1 MKIIIAGGTGQ
12 VGTILARALQQDGHE
27 VVVMSRGRD
36 RAAWKV
42 VEWDAKTLGSWAS
55 ELEGADVVINLAGRS
70 VNCRYTDENKKAII
84 DSRVDSARVV
94 GAAISKAQ
102 VPPRIWLQMSTATIY
117 AHRYDAP
124 NDEASGI
131 IGGSEPNVPEGWG
144 FSIEVAKSWEREVD
158 NADTPQTRKV
168 KMRTA
173 VVMSPDHGGPF
184 DMLLR
189 LVQFGLGGRNGD
201 GQQYVSW
208 IHYMDLV
215 RAIYWLIE
223 HKELENEVILA
234 APNPETNSEFMR
246 DLRTAWGR
254 RLGLGSTRWMLEIA
268 AVVLGTETE
277 LILKSR
283 RVVPRKLMESGF
295 SFVYPRWAEAARN
308 LCEEWKRLSAGLAED
323 QPG

>member
-1 MKIIIAGGTGQ
+1 MRIVIPGGTGQ
-12 VGTILARALQQDGHE
+12 VGTILARAFHE
-27 VVVMSRGRD
+27 RDDEVIVLSRSPKAAPWPVV
-36 RAAWKV
+36 K
-42 VEWDAKTLGSWAS
+42 WDAETLGDWAS

-70 VNCRYTDENKKAII
+70 VNCRYSDENKKAII
-84 DSRVDSARVV
+84 ESRVDSARVV
-94 GAAISKAQ
+94 GAAISRAQ

-131 IGGSEPNVPEGWG
+131 IGGSEPDVPESWG

-201 GQQYVSW
+201 GRQYVSW
-208 IHYMDLV
+208 IHYVDLV

-223 HKELENEVILA
+223 HNELENKVILA

-246 DLRTAWGR
+246 DLRNAWGR
-254 RLGLGSTRWMLEIA
+254 RLGLGSTKWMLEIA
-268 AVVLGTETE
+268 A
-277 LILKSR
+277 
-283 RVVPRKLMESGF
+283 
-295 SFVYPRWAEAARN
+295 
-308 LCEEWKRLSAGLAED
+308 
-323 QPG
+323 

>member
-1 MKIIIAGGTGQ
+1 M
-12 VGTILARALQQDGHE
+12 
-27 VVVMSRGRD
+27 
-36 RAAWKV
+36 
-42 VEWDAKTLGSWAS
+42 
-55 ELEGADVVINLAGRS
+55 
-70 VNCRYTDENKKAII
+70 
-84 DSRVDSARVV
+84 
-94 GAAISKAQ
+94 

-131 IGGSEPNVPEGWG
+131 IGGSEPDVPESWG

-201 GQQYVSW
+201 GRQYVSW
-208 IHYMDLV
+208 IHYVDLV

-223 HKELENEVILA
+223 NKELENEVILA

-246 DLRTAWGR
+246 DLRNAWGR
-254 RLGLGSTRWMLEIA
+254 RLGLGSTKWMLEIA
-268 AVVLGTETE
+268 AVMLGTETE

-283 RVVPRKLMESGF
+283 RVVPCKLMENGF
-295 SFVYPRWAEAARN
+295 SFEYPRWAEAATS
-308 LCEEWKRLSAGLAED
+308 LCDEWKRLRAGSAAD